1 MKISFTGIDPNSP
14 FIFVTENLYIVP
26 TPMTHDGKGTM
37 IEDFF
42 EADLKKTELSGK
54 TFNPSGKGFD
64 PKTQYGKYFFT
75 KHVVK
80 EKQATIDFSGFEPII
95 ERIEAVMNDH
105 SKKPY

>member
-1 MKISFTGIDPNSP
+1 
-14 FIFVTENLYIVP
+14 
-26 TPMTHDGKGTM
+26 MTHDGKGTM

-42 EADLKKTELSGK
+42 EAELRKTELNGK

-64 PKTQYGKYFFT
+64 PKTQYGKYFFA

-80 EKQATIDFSGFEPII
+80 EKQAAIDFSGFEPII
-95 ERIEAVMNDH
+95 EGIEAVINDH